1 MDNSPEAVK
10 GRVRSMT
17 KAIRYKAR
25 KEGNLMKAFNDYM
38 GSASLVSVPLKDLLS
53 KVHLVYLRT
62 SGDLQCLIGDQNL
75 LKLLQ

>member
-38 GSASLVSVPLKDLLS
+38 GSQSGISATERSAVKSSLGLS
-53 KVHLVYLRT
+53 ENKWRL
-62 SGDLQCLIGDQNL
+62 SMSD
-75 LKLLQ
+75 

>member
-25 KEGNLMKAFNDYM
+25 KEGNLMKAFNDWTKL
-38 GSASLVSVPLKDLLS
+38 GEDIK
-53 KVHLVYLRT
+53 KVEKLR
-62 SGDLQCLIGDQNL
+62 
-75 LKLLQ
+75 